1 MENNTAGYNV
11 DQFMKNIAN
20 NLNTLVNN
28 EKAISILVSLQKIV
42 NTMIK
47 SRLTSRKLIS
57 KPDLLLRP
65 ENFIKLKNVMTKFG
79 VK

>member
-1 MENNTAGYNV
+1 MKNNTAGYNV

-65 ENFIKLKNVMTKFG
+65 ENLDK
-79 VK
+79 